1 MDYIATPDRLRN
13 SLTGTDLRQ
22 ACSSRHPLGENI
34 RVSQF
39 LGKLLVDF
47 VPSQNALVSNLA
59 VSRVILWKCV
69 CHSSS
74 PVRWLQVAFSRCK
87 LQLSPGT
94 GSLRRILWFA
104 DCNTEHQWFAIWS
117 VSATF
122 FFFFK
127 SEAMNPFMIIFLF
140 LVLWLINIALQKKA
154 YTRRASDKA
163 QVVVVV
169 Q

>member
-1 MDYIATPDRLRN
+1 MDYIVTPDRLRN

-87 LQLSPGT
+87 LQLSPGDLEPSED
-94 GSLRRILWFA
+94 SLIRWLQHWTSMI
-104 DCNTEHQWFAIWS
+104 CNLISFSHI
-117 VSATF
+117 
-122 FFFFK
+122 FFFK